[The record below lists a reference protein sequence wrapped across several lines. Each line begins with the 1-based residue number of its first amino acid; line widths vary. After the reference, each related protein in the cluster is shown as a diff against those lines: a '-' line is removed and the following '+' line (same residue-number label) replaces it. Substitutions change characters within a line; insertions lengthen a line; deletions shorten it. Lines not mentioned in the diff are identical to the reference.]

1 MRISDWSS
9 DVCSSDLHANLAIQ
23 HARDTLEERVR
34 ARTEDLEN
42 ANRELAE
49 SMEALA
55 AAKQQAENAN
65 RAKSEFLANM
75 GHELRTP
82 LNAILGFSQMMTD
95 PDMRPTIGERYPDYA
110 QNIYDSGDHL
120 LGIIDEILATA
131 KLAAGRYEL

>member
-75 GHELRTP
+75 SHDLRTP
-82 LNAILGFSQMMTD
+82 LNAILGFSQMMTA
-95 PDMRPTIGERYPDYA
+95 PEMSPPKIGRASVRERECKY
-110 QNIYDSGDHL
+110 L
-120 LGIIDEILATA
+120 
-131 KLAAGRYEL
+131 

>member
-1 MRISDWSS
+1 MIRLPPRST
-9 DVCSSDLHANLAIQ
+9 
-23 HARDTLEERVR
+23 RTDTLFPDTTLFRS

-75 GHELRTP
+75 SHELRTP

-110 QNIYDSGDHL
+110 QI
-120 LGIIDEILATA
+120 
-131 KLAAGRYEL
+131 GRAHV

>member
-1 MRISDWSS
+1 MVYSVFVFKQKTAYEMRISDWSS
-9 DVCSSDLHANLAIQ
+9 DGCSSDL
-23 HARDTLEERVR
+23 ARDTLEERVR

-75 GHELRTP
+75 SHELRTP
-82 LNAILGFSQMMTD
+82 Q
-95 PDMRPTIGERYPDYA
+95 IGRASCRERVWQYV
-110 QNIYDSGDHL
+110 
-120 LGIIDEILATA
+120 
-131 KLAAGRYEL
+131 

>member
-1 MRISDWSS
+1 MVYSVFVFKQKTAYEMRISDWSS
-9 DVCSSDLHANLAIQ
+9 DGCSSDL
-23 HARDTLEERVR
+23 ARDTLEERVR

-75 GHELRTP
+75 SHELRTP

-110 QNIYDSGDHL
+110 PNIYDSSAHL
-120 LGIIDEILATA
+120 LGD
-131 KLAAGRYEL
+131 R

>member
-1 MRISDWSS
+1 MRRRPPRATRTDTLFPYTTLFRSHLLTADKLGLLRRSQIE
-9 DVCSSDLHANLAIQ
+9 DVLKEKVAQLEHANLAIQ

-75 GHELRTP
+75 SHELRTP
-82 LNAILGFSQMMTD
+82 LDRKSVV
-95 PDMRPTIGERYPDYA
+95 
-110 QNIYDSGDHL
+110 
-120 LGIIDEILATA
+120 
-131 KLAAGRYEL
+131 

>member
-1 MRISDWSS
+1 MFFFFKQKTAYDMRISDWSS
-9 DVCSSDLHANLAIQ
+9 DVCSSDLKVAQLEHANLAIQ

-75 GHELRTP
+75 SQDRKSRR
-82 LNAILGFSQMMTD
+82 LNS
-95 PDMRPTIGERYPDYA
+95 
-110 QNIYDSGDHL
+110 SH
-120 LGIIDEILATA
+120 
-131 KLAAGRYEL
+131 

>member
-65 RAKSEFLANM
+65 RAKSAFLANLS
-75 GHELRTP
+75 HDLRTP
-82 LNAILGFSQMMTD
+82 LNAILGFTKMLTTQATT
-95 PDMRPTIGERYPDYA
+95 PPTGER
-110 QNIYDSGDHL
+110 SEERRG
-120 LGIIDEILATA
+120 GKE
-131 KLAAGRYEL
+131 